1 MNKLRCTDIVISL
14 NTQKDDATIEE
25 TSTCTSLDDSL
36 SSGNSLQSTNATKN
50 MNTPI
55 TSLPEGPLSATTI
68 VKVDNNLERKVSFKQ
83 VHVKE
88 FDRIIGDNPS
98 CSFGVPIS

>member
-1 MNKLRCTDIVISL
+1 MLQN
-14 NTQKDDATIEE
+14 QKVDAMVEE

-36 SSGNSLQSTNATKN
+36 SSGYSLQSAHATTKGVIEPS
-50 MNTPI
+50 MVT
-55 TSLPEGPLSATTI
+55 LEEGPVSDVAPDTRS
-68 VKVDNNLERKVSFKQ
+68 KNGEDRKVSFKH

-88 FDRIIGDNPS
+88 FDRVIGDNPA